1 MDSYIYINSIEQLH
15 QVKGNYGEAKVCGLD
30 TETTGLDPLSDRLR
44 LLQIAIV
51 GEPTLVIDCF
61 ELLPEGELI
70 IQDLLDGFGIKVFQ
84 NAKFDIK
91 FLKANGLEIRGQ
103 LFDTMLAGQLLRSS
117 GGPRRVSLAELAN
130 HYLGI
135 ELSKEQQKS
144 DFSGNL
150 SEEQLEYGAKDASIL
165 LKLRGILIIELKANK
180 LIEVARLEFACCY
193 AIAHMEYFGIHVDID
208 MWNELTKV
216 KEHEKDKC
224 LDKLYPYI
232 GYPTVQMGL
241 FEEKKQTD
249 FNPNSNKQILT
260 LLEQEGIH
268 IDNTSRQ
275 ALSLYLDN
283 PFVKLLLEY
292 RHLEKQLNTFLHS
305 LPNHIHPLSGR
316 LHPHYSQSGAYSGR
330 MSCGNPN
337 IQQIPRGKEFRQCF
351 NGTNGRSL
359 VIADYSQIEL
369 RVIAE
374 FSNDQR
380 MIKAY
385 RDSEDLHRLTASLV
399 LDKPIDQITK
409 DERQAAKAVNFGLVF
424 GMGAAGLKAYA
435 ADTYG
440 TEMSLDEAELFKKR
454 YFEAYKGVNS
464 WHWNI
469 KKTLPNTSRTL
480 AGRKHNYGSDSGMS
494 GRFNTPI
501 QGTAAD
507 ILKNA
512 LGMLYLEL
520 LETNTNI
527 VAVVH
532 DEIVLECD
540 TNEAEH
546 YAKLLKK
553 VMEEAGNRYL
563 KKVPVIA
570 EVAISASWAG
580 K

>member
-1 MDSYIYINSIEQLH
+1 MSKYIYINNISQLNN
-15 QVKGNYGEAKVCGLD
+15 VKDNYNGDKVCGLD
-30 TETTGLDPLSDRLR
+30 TETTGLDPLLSRLR
-44 LLQIAIV
+44 LLQIAV
-51 GEPTLVIDCF
+51 TGKETLVIDCF
-61 ELLPEGELI
+61 ELLPEAEKA
-70 IQDLLDGFGIKVFQ
+70 IQELLDGFTIKVFQ

-117 GGPRRVSLAELAN
+117 GGPRRVGLGELTS
-130 HYLGI
+130 HFLG
-135 ELSKEQQKS
+135 LDLPKDQQTS

-150 SEEQLEYGAKDASIL
+150 KEEQLEYAAKDAEVL
-165 LKLRGILIIELKANK
+165 LKLRGVMILELKENK
-180 LIEVARLEFACCY
+180 LIEAARLEFACCY
-193 AIAHMEYFGIHVDID
+193 AIAHMEYFGINIDLD
-208 MWNELTKV
+208 MWKSLTKKIEKS
-216 KEHEKDKC
+216 KEEC
-224 LDKLYPYI
+224 LNKLYPYI
-232 GYPTVQMGL
+232 GYPSVQMGL
-241 FEEKKQTD
+241 FEERKMMD
-249 FNPNSNKQILT
+249 FNPNSNKQILG
-260 LLEQEGIH
+260 LLEEQGIYVE
-268 IDNTSRQ
+268 NTSRHE
-275 ALSLYLDN
+275 LSMYSDN
-283 PFVKLLLEY
+283 EFVKLLLEY
-292 RHLEKQLNTFLHS
+292 RHLEKQLNTFLHT
-305 LPNHIHPLSGR
+305 LPDQLNPLSKR
-316 LHPHYSQSGAYSGR
+316 LHPHYSQNGAYSGR

-337 IQQIPRGKEFRQCF
+337 IQQIPRGKEFRECF
-351 NGTNGRSL
+351 NGGPHRML

-374 FSNDQR
+374 FAKDQR

-385 RDSEDLHRLTASLV
+385 KDGEDLHRLTASLV
-399 LDKPIDQITK
+399 LDKDIKEISK
-409 DERQAAKAVNFGLVF
+409 SERQAAKAVNFGLVF
-424 GMGAAGLKAYA
+424 GMGAAGLKSYA

-440 TEMSLDEAELFKKR
+440 TSMTLEEAELFKKR

-469 KKTLPNTSRTL
+469 KKTLPVTSRTL

-512 LGMLYLEL
+512 LGNLYLEIQG
-520 LETNTNI
+520 TNICI

-540 TNEAEH
+540 GDKTEETAE
-546 YAKLLKK
+546 LLKR

-563 KKVPVIA
+563 KEVPCIA
-570 EVAISASWAG
+570 EVAISESWAG